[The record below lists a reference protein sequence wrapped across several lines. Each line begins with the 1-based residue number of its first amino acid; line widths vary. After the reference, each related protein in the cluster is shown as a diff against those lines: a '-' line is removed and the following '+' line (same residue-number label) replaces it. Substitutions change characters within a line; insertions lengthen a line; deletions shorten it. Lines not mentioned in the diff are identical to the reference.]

1 MRLWPEWAERMAQD
15 PPAGM
20 SPLIHRIFARGMGFF
35 VVYLMVT
42 TSLLVLIGVVFL
54 LLVLTGQL

>member
-1 MRLWPEWAERMAQD
+1 MAQD

-42 TSLLVLIGVVFL
+42 TSLLVFIGVVFL